1 MTLLCLLKLASL
13 PWGLDEGAEALYMG
27 PGLPSAANIK
37 SINLSSSVPLRVT
50 SCKSARKYP
59 QLRLTS

>member
-27 PGLPSAANIK
+27 TGLPSAANIK
-37 SINLSSSVPLRVT
+37 SINLSSSVCL
-50 SCKSARKYP
+50 
-59 QLRLTS
+59 